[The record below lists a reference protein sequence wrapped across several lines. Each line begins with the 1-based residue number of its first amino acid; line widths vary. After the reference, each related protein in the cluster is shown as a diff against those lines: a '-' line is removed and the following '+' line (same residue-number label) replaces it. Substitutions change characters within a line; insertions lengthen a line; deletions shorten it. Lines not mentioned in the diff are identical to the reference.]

1 MGQTRQ
7 PESGGELRPGRAF
20 LSPEQPA
27 EVGDATRRTHLA
39 NERTYLAWWR
49 TGLTAL
55 ASGVAVGRLVPSV
68 THQTRWPYAV
78 LGAGFALVGI
88 ATIVYGLIRQRAVR
102 DAVKRGQFAY
112 PREDVLVA
120 LTGVAA
126 ALGVVL
132 AILVIVQV

>member
-1 MGQTRQ
+1 MGPMSP
-7 PESGGELRPGRAF
+7 PEPGGEMRPGRAI
-20 LSPEQPA
+20 LSHEKPA

-55 ASGVAVGRLVPSV
+55 ASGVAIGRLVPSV

-78 LGAGFALVGI
+78 LGAGFALIGI
-88 ATIVYGLIRQRAVR
+88 ATIVYGLVRERAVR

-112 PREDVLVA
+112 PRDGVLVA
-120 LTGVAA
+120 LTVVAA
-126 ALGVVL
+126 VLGLVL
-132 AILVIVQV
+132 AILVVVQI